1 MTTNNL
7 KTGSKYTCKY
17 CGRQFTREKTLAVH
31 LCEPKRRMQQQHEKW
46 VQVGYATYQRF
57 YSLTQGNGD
66 EKTYEHFAKSA
77 YYNAF
82 VKFGKHL
89 LNINPVRPDL
99 FIDYVIKKQIKLD
112 WWCKDKVYQDFLAH
126 QILFEDAQAGME
138 RTIKT
143 MRDWAEQEGAEFNHF
158 FEYVNLNRAV
168 HMIQTGKISPW
179 VLFSCKTGKKLLNEL
194 NDEQIKI
201 ISDTINPAHWK
212 ARFKKQPDDYAF
224 VKEVLV
230 QAGIE

>member
-89 LNINPVRPDL
+89 LDINPVRPDL

-143 MRDWAEQEGAEFNHF
+143 MRDWAEQEGAEFNQ
-158 FEYVNLNRAV
+158 VN
-168 HMIQTGKISPW
+168 
-179 VLFSCKTGKKLLNEL
+179 F
-194 NDEQIKI
+194 
-201 ISDTINPAHWK
+201 
-212 ARFKKQPDDYAF
+212 
-224 VKEVLV
+224 
-230 QAGIE
+230 